1 MLYRV
6 FNQGEIPTL
15 GHGWR
20 SIVSLTPGRKW
31 VTVIDWTT
39 LETARIEI
47 ATWETLKPL
56 EATGLTRRKV
66 RSAMR
71 QRLKYT
77 TATRAINQALS
88 LLKGNAPCA

>member
-15 GHGWR
+15 AHGWR
-20 SIVSLTPGRKW
+20 SIVALTPGRKW

-39 LETARIEI
+39 LETARIEV
-47 ATWETLKPL
+47 AAWGKLKPL
-56 EATGLTRRKV
+56 EATGLNPRKV

-71 QRLKYT
+71 QRLRYA
-77 TATRAINQALS
+77 TATRAIHQALT
-88 LLKGNAPCA
+88 LLKGTAP